1 MILSK
6 EDFENIDKFFKNDD
20 TMDIYT
26 AIGSKVIFAFPDNGM
41 TYERKIA
48 TKYLKLNHEHTI
60 ERIDVGGWH
69 TTIYLKEFPDIPFN
83 SVHFRNKGGK

>member
-6 EDFENIDKFFKNDD
+6 EEFENIDKFFINDN
-20 TMDIYT
+20 TMDINT
-26 AIGSKVIFAFPDNGM
+26 SIGSKVIFAFPDNGM
-41 TYERKIA
+41 KYEKKA
-48 TKYLKLNHEHTI
+48 ASKYLKLNHEYTI

>member
-6 EDFENIDKFFKNDD
+6 EEFENIDKFFRNDN
-20 TMDIYT
+20 TMDINT
-26 AIGSKVIFAFPDNGM
+26 SIGSKVIFAFPDNGM
-41 TYERKIA
+41 GYERKAAI
-48 TKYLKLNHEHTI
+48 KCLKLNHEYTI

-83 SVHFRNKGGK
+83 SVHFKNKGGE